1 MLYPM
6 IIVHSPTKNIFLFR
20 YSLFY
25 QFVLYMYYM
34 YKIFIIFLLAENN
47 FKDNL
52 YYYYINCL
60 HSMSWKFP
68 KITMDVVT
76 LSHILISIVNMHMCL
91 MACELISLNTRKV
104 VCNNIDLL
112 ICCKCKRLYVLI
124 FRLSPISIK
133 LTKLRKQHNLKVIF
147 KRITLIISIIH
158 KITNDIFSYYLQE
171 NTIFQPGL
179 TIISESCGLCF
190 TCAIILIWNAHI
202 LYARCPIRVF
212 LITIVIGAI
221 IVAKIFYMSI

>member
-1 MLYPM
+1 
-6 IIVHSPTKNIFLFR
+6 
-20 YSLFY
+20 
-25 QFVLYMYYM
+25 
-34 YKIFIIFLLAENN
+34 
-47 FKDNL
+47 
-52 YYYYINCL
+52 
-60 HSMSWKFP
+60 
-68 KITMDVVT
+68 
-76 LSHILISIVNMHMCL
+76 MCL

-147 KRITLIISIIH
+147 KKITLIISIFH
-158 KITNDIFSYYLQE
+158 KITNDIFSCYLQA

-179 TIISESCGLCF
+179 TIISESCGLYF

-202 LYARCPIRVF
+202 LYARGPISVF

-221 IVAKIFYMSI
+221 IVANILCVYIIILTSNTTETQTILFDVCRRCSWSHKYLC

>member
-6 IIVHSPTKNIFLFR
+6 IIVHSPTRNIFLFR
-20 YSLFY
+20 RAILLFIK
-25 QFVLYMYYM
+25 FVLYMYYM

-52 YYYYINCL
+52 YYYYNINCSY
-60 HSMSWKFP
+60 SMSWNFP
-68 KITMDVVT
+68 KITMAVVT
-76 LSHILISIVNMHMCL
+76 LSHILFSIVNMPMCL

-104 VCNNIDLL
+104 ICNNIDLL

-158 KITNDIFSYYLQE
+158 KITNNIFSYYLQA

-179 TIISESCGLCF
+179 TIISESCGLYF
-190 TCAIILIWNAHI
+190 TCAIILIW
-202 LYARCPIRVF
+202 Y
-212 LITIVIGAI
+212 
-221 IVAKIFYMSI
+221 

>member
-1 MLYPM
+1 
-6 IIVHSPTKNIFLFR
+6 
-20 YSLFY
+20 
-25 QFVLYMYYM
+25 M

-47 FKDNL
+47 FEHNL

-60 HSMSWKFP
+60 YSMLWNFP
-68 KITMDVVT
+68 KITMAVVT
-76 LSHILISIVNMHMCL
+76 LSHILFSIVNMPMCL
-91 MACELISLNTRKV
+91 MVCELISLNTRKV

-124 FRLSPISIK
+124 FRLSMISIK

-158 KITNDIFSYYLQE
+158 KITNNIFNYYLQA

-179 TIISESCGLCF
+179 TIISESCGLHF
-190 TCAIILIWNAHI
+190 TCAIILIW
-202 LYARCPIRVF
+202 Y
-212 LITIVIGAI
+212 
-221 IVAKIFYMSI
+221 